1 MRAGG
6 VEVVGVSA
14 DNEERS
20 RKFAEEL
27 ALTYPLVADPKGEIL
42 RAYGVRWPLV
52 GWAQRATFVVGRD
65 RKVRM
70 AFHSERDVD
79 AHLTRAA
86 TEALRVA
93 SP

>member
-1 MRAGG
+1 

-27 ALTYPLVADPKGEIL
+27 DLTYPLVADPKGDVL
-42 RAYGVRWPLV
+42 RAYGVRWPIV
-52 GWAQRATFVVGRD
+52 GLAQRATFVIGRD

-70 AFHSERDVD
+70 AFHSERDVA

-86 TEALRVA
+86 AEALRVA
-93 SP
+93 SA